1 MVQRLVLA
9 LVAVWAT
16 STTNLIKDL
25 GLGFLPQALKMK
37 SDRFCK
43 GAIASLYWK
52 TFTMRA
58 INRLCPQKIYIMKQL
73 EMLSVKMAG

>member
-1 MVQRLVLA
+1 MVRRLALA

-25 GLGFLPQALKMK
+25 GLGFLPQVLKMK

-43 GAIASLYWK
+43 GAIASSFAYARK
-52 TFTMRA
+52 
-58 INRLCPQKIYIMKQL
+58 RLIPL
-73 EMLSVKMAG
+73 LSLSLT